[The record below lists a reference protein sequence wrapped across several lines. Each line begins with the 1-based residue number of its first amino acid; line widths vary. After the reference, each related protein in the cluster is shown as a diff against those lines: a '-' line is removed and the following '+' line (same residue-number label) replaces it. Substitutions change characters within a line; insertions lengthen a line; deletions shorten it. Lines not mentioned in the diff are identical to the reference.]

1 VVVRV
6 GQFKKKTLRNGMMNG
21 HRTWVVM
28 VVVWD
33 TFPKCRL
40 LIFNQFFSV
49 SDLFET

>member
-1 VVVRV
+1 
-6 GQFKKKTLRNGMMNG
+6 MMNG